1 MSTRYRAWTAGQVAP
16 TADDLPAPPPTLE
29 RARAAATLSR
39 LMLDHE
45 LVRLAGDS
53 HETAVEIARSQMM
66 PLLDAIVMT
75 ATGAIHAWAA
85 RPDLFASASLDAGKA
100 QALAIGASVAA
111 TWPLGKLVAAAMQG
125 AASTALA
132 LSIEL
137 SKLPGRVPT
146 MPPRPGAPFPGGGPP
161 VASRDGDDVA
171 DDDDDELAP
180 SGAQRRSRGG
190 AGMAIGAAAALGTIL
205 LLARR

>member
-1 MSTRYRAWTAGQVAP
+1 MTA
-16 TADDLPAPPPTLE
+16 
-29 RARAAATLSR
+29 
-39 LMLDHE
+39 
-45 LVRLAGDS
+45 
-53 HETAVEIARSQMM
+53 AVEIARSQMM
-66 PLLDAIVMT
+66 PLLDAIDAGF

-137 SKLPGRVPT
+137 SKLPAAF
-146 MPPRPGAPFPGGGPP
+146 RPCRREPGGTLPGRRSARL
-161 VASRDGDDVA
+161 VSRDGDDVA
-171 DDDDDELAP
+171 DDDDDVTRRPARR
-180 SGAQRRSRGG
+180 GARAAGREQHWRRGG
-190 AGMAIGAAAALGTIL
+190 LEPSSFWRAGDQHG
-205 LLARR
+205 